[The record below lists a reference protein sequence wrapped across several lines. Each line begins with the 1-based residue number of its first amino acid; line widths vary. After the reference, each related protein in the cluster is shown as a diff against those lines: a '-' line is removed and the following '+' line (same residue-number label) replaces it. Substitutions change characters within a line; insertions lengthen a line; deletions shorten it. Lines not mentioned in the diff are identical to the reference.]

1 MEVNEME
8 LKTSI
13 SKKVYD
19 LLTHYGWN
27 ATTKAC
33 DKIVNKWW
41 DAKANLRAMLRN
53 HFMWDEEQQAV
64 IFAANYGTSQNVK
77 EIENFC
83 DWIIDNAKVLKIKEM
98 AFVIPDF
105 YDLSTMQRLDR
116 QDAEQKRLIEEGK
129 ATENMAYVHFADGYF
144 MERER
149 CKQWEYLEDFTT
161 VENLSGSIIDN
172 EFVEITKVFGEK
184 LTAVAGQKKSR
195 YIAKLYKAFGYG
207 SIVQME
213 DIIRNGETIQKDFG
227 WNYHFA
233 AYGDAVNPLNITKY
247 TVFSIN
253 ILDYLTMSF
262 GKGWASCHCID
273 KDNVDRRNHT
283 YDGCYMSGTLSYGL
297 DESTAIFYTVD
308 ETYEG
313 EMWKA
318 PKDRRMNYHLAPNGK
333 SFCFGRMY
341 PDGRDGGETGL
352 AAQFRK
358 TVQLIL
364 ATALDE
370 NNLWQAPQKG
380 TSACE
385 EHVYMDED
393 EATNYDDF
401 FQYSDCGMSAMVGAE
416 FSTINVGHAPI
427 CIHCGDEHD
436 KKNSLICDECA
447 GIHICHRCGSR
458 IDPDDGIE
466 AYDGNWFCDDD
477 CADGAEYHYCIN
489 DGYWHHDNEC
499 CHDDY
504 DDDYYYMYYYDGIIP
519 EDDYWYSCR
528 EHAENDGWIEL
539 CHDGD
544 YDWYRESECETDAYT
559 GERIS
564 PDWDESFSPDED
576 TWYASAKHAILD
588 GWIPTKEELINL
600 FGDDA
605 DSYSWERR

>member
-8 LKTSI
+8 LKTRI

-19 LLTHYGWN
+19 LLIHYGWN
-27 ATTKAC
+27 ATTHAC

-41 DAKANLRAMLRN
+41 DAKVNLRAMLRN

-64 IFAANYGTSQNVK
+64 IFAANYGTSQNVS
-77 EIENFC
+77 EIGAFC
-83 DWIIDNAKVLKIKEM
+83 EWLVSKA
-98 AFVIPDF
+98 
-105 YDLSTMQRLDR
+105 YDLKVNEAAFQIKNYYNLTRFEIN
-116 QDAEQKRLIEEGK
+116 DAMEKASEGK
-129 ATENMAYVHFADGYF
+129 GRDFCHIGDGYCIPI
-144 MERER
+144 ERR
-149 CKQWEYLEDFTT
+149 DAWNKLMDFTT
-161 VENLSGSIIDN
+161 VENLSGSIIDE

-207 SIVQME
+207 SIVQMKP
-213 DIIRNGETIQKDFG
+213 IIRNGETIQKDFG

-273 KDNVDRRNHT
+273 KDNVDRRDHT

-308 ETYEG
+308 ETYKG

-370 NNLWQAPQKG
+370 NNLWQAPRKG
-380 TSACE
+380 TDACE
-385 EHVYMDED
+385 DYVYMDD
-393 EATNYDDF
+393 DATNYDDF
-401 FQYSDCGMSAMVGAE
+401 FEYSDCGMSAMVGAK

-427 CIHCGDEHD
+427 CIHCGKEHD
-436 KKNSLICDECA
+436 RKYSIVCEDCSGHHCA
-447 GIHICHRCGSR
+447 HCGSF
-458 IDPDDGIE
+458 IPLGEGIE
-466 AYDGNWFCDDD
+466 ANDGRWFCDAD
-477 CADGAEYHYCIN
+477 CAEENEYHYCVN
-489 DGYWHHDNEC
+489 DEEWHHDDEC
-499 CHDDY
+499 YHDDY
-504 DDDYYYMYYYDGIIP
+504 DDCYYYMDYYDGIIP
-519 EDDYWYSCR
+519 GDDCWYSCR

-539 CHDGD
+539 CHDES
-544 YDWYRESECETDAYT
+544 YDWYRECDTVTDAYT
-559 GERIS
+559 GETIS
-564 PDWDESFSPDED
+564 PDWDESFSPDGD
-576 TWYASAKHAILD
+576 TWYASVKHAILD
-588 GWIPTKEELINL
+588 GWIPTNEELIDL
-600 FGDDA
+600 FETHDA
-605 DSYSWERR
+605 DSYSWERK